1 MPDMPDPIVWGWVY
15 AIVRLEPH
23 WTNRIC
29 DYKAMEDK
37 LTFFLKQRCEHRPI
51 ILRQF
56 CQYRQGASPELIK
69 KDVGYGLKNLL
80 EEGLEACNKIL
91 RRIRERLAR
100 KNSEDNNLRDFLAR
114 SWMMSDPCVYENSER
129 IKPYYQ
135 MCEVRGH
142 FTIQGIN
149 AEV

>member
-1 MPDMPDPIVWGWVY
+1 MMCMPHRYSQSTTIEGCTSLAQVKDCIIIYVAGFYWGKLKGSISMPDIPDPIVWGWVY

-69 KDVGYGLKNLL
+69 KDGGYVQAK
-80 EEGLEACNKIL
+80 
-91 RRIRERLAR
+91 
-100 KNSEDNNLRDFLAR
+100 
-114 SWMMSDPCVYENSER
+114 DPL
-129 IKPYYQ
+129 
-135 MCEVRGH
+135 
-142 FTIQGIN
+142 
-149 AEV
+149 